1 MKAFLDCEFID
12 DGRTIDLISIGIVR
26 ENDETFYAISSEF
39 DESKAS
45 LWVRENVLVHLPPA
59 DVERRY
65 TRTEIAEMIREFFW
79 DDVKPEFWSYYG
91 DYDWVVFCQLYGTM
105 MELPTDWPRY
115 CRDLKQLADDLNI
128 QLPQPVEI
136 EHHAL
141 ADAQWIKE
149 SYLICQDHLG
159 KIQRGQVCS

>member
-1 MKAFLDCEFID
+1 MKAFLDTEFIE
-12 DGRTIDLISIGIVR
+12 DGKTIDLISIGIVR
-26 ENDETFYAISSEF
+26 ENDTIFYAISSEF

-45 LWVRENVLVHLPPA
+45 LWVRENVLVHLPPPE
-59 DVERRY
+59 VQKRY
-65 TRTEIAEMIREFFW
+65 PRSEIAQMIRDFFW
-79 DDVKPEFWSYYG
+79 DDLRPEFWGYYA
-91 DYDWVVFCQLYGTM
+91 DYDWVVFAQLYGKM
-105 MELPTDWPRY
+105 IDLPEDWPRY

-149 SYLICQDHLG
+149 GYALCREIMAHRDGVQ
-159 KIQRGQVCS
+159 